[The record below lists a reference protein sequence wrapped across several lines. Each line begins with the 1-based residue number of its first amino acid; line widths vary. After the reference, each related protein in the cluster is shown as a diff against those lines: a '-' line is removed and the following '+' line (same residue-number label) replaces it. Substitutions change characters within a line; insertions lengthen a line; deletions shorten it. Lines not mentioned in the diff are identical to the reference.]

1 MPLVLQPDALTFANS
16 SHDRSRPKLYKFR
29 LEPLAQACLK
39 LYPAFSLQG
48 IDILCG
54 LNNLRKIFDF
64 ARGKQSKGFRI
75 DMESCSTTLMMT
87 RWEPL
92 QDNMSQTSLCR
103 GYGRGFEASCT
114 TQEGRLSKSSSHHR
128 VISYSLGDLNLVVQF
143 EADALDCR
151 CSQKLE
157 RQIDYSDMPVTNRGP
172 DSAVAGASQ
181 NDIQEDSAPPLDIVD
196 VGTTHTCDCMIE
208 IKSRDHKNESLDD
221 IMIQM
226 WLSGCRRLY
235 LGRHIRRRFETDAV
249 FEGNVESDLRIWQ
262 IQHEDEIACFI
273 TLLEQIRQQ
282 VSQSALGAVDGR
294 FALVC
299 ERVGTEMVLKLWRR
313 ESGQDLLRQETISRL
328 RHCQVTR

>member
-1 MPLVLQPDALTFANS
+1 MPLVLQPDALNFANS
-16 SHDRSRPKLYKFR
+16 PHDRSRPKLYKFR

-39 LYPAFSLQG
+39 LYPGFSLQG

-54 LNNLRKIFDF
+54 LNNLRKIFEF
-64 ARGKQSKGFRI
+64 AIGKQSKSFRI
-75 DMESCSTTLMMT
+75 DMELFSTTLMMT

-92 QDNMSQTSLCR
+92 QDNMSETSLCR

-128 VISYSLGDLNLVVQF
+128 VISYSLGDLNLIVQF
-143 EADALDCR
+143 EADALGCH
-151 CSQKLE
+151 CSQELE
-157 RQIDYSDMPVTNRGP
+157 LQSPHSDMPATNQGP
-172 DSAVAGASQ
+172 YSTVSGAFQ
-181 NDIQEDSAPPLDIVD
+181 NDIQEESAQPLDIVD
-196 VGTTHTCDCMIE
+196 VGTTHSLDCIIE
-208 IKSRDHKNESLDD
+208 IKSRDHKNKFLDD

-235 LGRHIRRRFETDAV
+235 LGRHIRGRFETDAV
-249 FEGNVESDLRIWQ
+249 FEGNVENDLRLWQ
-262 IQHEDEIACFI
+262 IQHEAEIACFV

-282 VSQSALGAVDGR
+282 VSQSSLGAVDGR

-313 ESGQDLLRQETISRL
+313 ESGQDLLRQETINIL
-328 RHCQVTR
+328 RHCQVAR

>member
-1 MPLVLQPDALTFANS
+1 MPLVLQPDALNFANS
-16 SHDRSRPKLYKFR
+16 PHDRSRPKLYKFR

-39 LYPAFSLQG
+39 LNPGFSLQG

-54 LNNLRKIFDF
+54 LNNLRKIFEF
-64 ARGKQSKGFRI
+64 ASGKQSKGFRI
-75 DMESCSTTLMMT
+75 DMEFFSTTLMMT

-92 QDNMSQTSLCR
+92 QDNMSETSLCR

-128 VISYSLGDLNLVVQF
+128 VISYSLGDLNLIVQF
-143 EADALDCR
+143 EADALGCR
-151 CSQKLE
+151 CSQELE
-157 RQIDYSDMPVTNRGP
+157 RQIPYSDMPAINQGP
-172 DSAVAGASQ
+172 DPTVSGAFQ
-181 NDIQEDSAPPLDIVD
+181 NDVQEESAPPLDIVD
-196 VGTTHTCDCMIE
+196 VGTMHSLDCIME
-208 IKSRDHKNESLDD
+208 IKSRDHKNKFVDD

-235 LGRHIRRRFETDAV
+235 LGRHIRGRFEKDAV
-249 FEGNVESDLRIWQ
+249 FEGNVESDLRLWQ
-262 IQHEDEIACFI
+262 MQHEDEIACFV

-282 VSQSALGAVDGR
+282 VSQSSLGAVDGR

-313 ESGQDLLRQETISRL
+313 ESGQDLLRQETISIL
-328 RHCQVTR
+328 RHCQVAR